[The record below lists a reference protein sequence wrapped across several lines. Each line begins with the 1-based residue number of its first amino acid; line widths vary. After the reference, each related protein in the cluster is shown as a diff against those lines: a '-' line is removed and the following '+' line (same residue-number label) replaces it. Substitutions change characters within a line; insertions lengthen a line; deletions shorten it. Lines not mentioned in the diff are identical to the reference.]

1 MPETYIDRFA
11 EAVYPDAGQLALGS
25 FNEEKMLTDA
35 TERIIDLESRAEKAE
50 AEVVELR
57 QWVNDLQ
64 AGTYVTCIYCGH
76 SYGPDD
82 EVPTC
87 MADVLKEHIAQCPQH
102 PMSALKAE
110 VERLKKQ
117 LCPPVRHARRIEFW
131 AVPERPHVVCMSDED
146 FMAWGRERAQLE
158 RLKARLGLWTKT
170 GEYIQTVI
178 RLLFTNQPMGPNRR
192 EMLTEW
198 AEMIEHALRDTES
211 G

>member
-1 MPETYIDRFA
+1 MDDRERLEGLVKRRDGA
-11 EAVYPDAGQLALGS
+11 IERNLRLSAHILKQGLADALARADELEA
-25 FNEEKMLTDA
+25 
-35 TERIIDLESRAEKAE
+35 RAEKAE
-50 AEVVELR
+50 AEAKNTRTLYDALLDERARSFAMLATVVGKVGCTEY
-57 QWVNDLQ
+57 QAEVDL
-64 AGTYVTCIYCGH
+64 
-76 SYGPDD
+76 
-82 EVPTC
+82 E
-87 MADVLKEHIAQCPQH
+87 IA
-102 PMSALKAE
+102 SRIEAIKAE

>member
-1 MPETYIDRFA
+1 MEDRPMTRDELVARLDACETELRIKD
-11 EAVYPDAGQLALGS
+11 EALDVA
-25 FNEEKMLTDA
+25 
-35 TERIIDLESRAEKAE
+35 RV
-50 AEVVELR
+50 VVER
-57 QWVNDLQ
+57 HQRWVNDLQ
-64 AGTYVTCIYCGH
+64 AGTYITCVYCGH
-76 SYGPDD
+76 NYGPDD